1 MCHCCKG
8 VCQGNPDEIGLPGK
22 EEEEEDVPDPYF
34 ICDECDTF
42 IQKMNDFYI
51 YNKYFDVKIY
61 PKISNDSNYF
71 SDEEESIERNKTDV
85 SCYVC

>member
-1 MCHCCKG
+1 
-8 VCQGNPDEIGLPGK
+8 
-22 EEEEEDVPDPYF
+22 
-34 ICDECDTF
+34 
-42 IQKMNDFYI
+42 MNDFYI